1 MTAPRKELA
10 VNRLLPPL
18 YALDAKGNVLVW
30 KTHTEGPDV
39 VTLHGRLDGAHQ
51 TARFACKP
59 KNVGRANAT
68 TAEEQAVAEATA
80 KWEKQRKK
88 KYYLTID
95 EAKNTASRKPMLA
108 QKFDQHKKKLVYPV
122 IVQPK
127 LDGVRCLAYRE
138 GGKVVLHSRGG
149 EVYDVKHISDALEP
163 YLGEDE
169 ELDGEIY
176 IHGMSLQQI
185 VSLVKR
191 PQGGSLS
198 LQYWVYDMPQEGRT
212 NEERD
217 HDRYEWFRKVYAT
230 AGESCVV
237 RQVVSS
243 LQHKESYVRA
253 FHDNCVLA
261 GYEGAIIRSR
271 TGLYRHGYRSPD
283 LLKMKVFDDGEFTIT
298 GWKTGKGAFAGVPV
312 FECQARGGTF
322 DVVPR
327 GCAEV
332 RTELLAQA
340 PNLVGKQ
347 LTVRH
352 FGWTDEGLPRFPVGI
367 CVREPGT

>member
-1 MTAPRKELA
+1 MSH
-10 VNRLLPPL
+10 LLPTL

-30 KTHTEGPDV
+30 KIHTEGPDV
-39 VTLHGRLDGAHQ
+39 VTIHGHFAGAHQ

-108 QKFDQHKKKLVYPV
+108 QKFDQHKGKLVYPV

-163 YLGEDE
+163 CLGEDE

-191 PQGGSLS
+191 PQEGSLK
-198 LQYWVYDMPQEGRT
+198 LQYWVYDMPQEGLRT
-212 NEERD
+212 NQGRD
-217 HDRYEWFRKVYAT
+217 EDRHKWFRKL
-230 AGESCVV
+230 GPVV
-237 RQVVSS
+237 ADVIALVPSAFYGD
-243 LQHKESYVRA
+243 ENEVRS
-253 FHDNCVLA
+253 FHDNCVMA

-340 PNLVGKQ
+340 PSLVGKQ